1 MMANRFFS
9 TPQLKFL
16 FISGILYSFLLP
28 NISETLNIIIG
39 DTPEI
44 IQIDWQQDSEEE
56 NQDTSQEKDKKLES
70 QYDFS
75 KRLLSFKTKRGTNPI
90 INFYNAS
97 FKEIFSPPPE
107 V

>member
-28 NISETLNIIIG
+28 NISETLNLIIG

-56 NQDTSQEKDKKLES
+56 NQDTSEEKDKKLES

>member
-9 TPQLKFL
+9 TPQLKLL

-28 NISETLNIIIG
+28 NISETLNLIIG

>member
-28 NISETLNIIIG
+28 NISETLNLIIG
-39 DTPEI
+39 ETPEI

>member
-16 FISGILYSFLLP
+16 FILGILYSFLLP
-28 NISETLNIIIG
+28 NISETLNLIIG

>member
-9 TPQLKFL
+9 TPQLKFF
-16 FISGILYSFLLP
+16 FISGILYSFLLS
-28 NISETLNIIIG
+28 NISETLNLIIG

-75 KRLLSFKTKRGTNPI
+75 KWLLSFKTKRGTNPI
-90 INFYNAS
+90 FNFYNAS